1 MSVIPE
7 SMKHYTG
14 SVFLGG
20 RPEEKLSGG
29 FYDQNCLLLNTLAR
43 KFDEYFALTYILE
56 GSAEYTDYLGRRFK
70 MVPGVILIRHAGTGY
85 SVRMKP
91 DEKKHWLEFSTALPK
106 SFYLSLRAVGIIRQD
121 QTFLNPGISD
131 HLLNLA
137 GQYVSNLYSY
147 DTPAGLASA
156 YAVILE
162 FLSAAMR
169 LSDERE
175 GTLGADSGEM
185 LVRARELLRTSPE
198 KPLPLRSVA
207 RKLGIGYEN
216 FRKLFTS
223 ACGISP
229 HRYRIQKKMD
239 TADSLL
245 LHTSLSV
252 KQISSMLGYSAAS
265 SFTRQYTALRKRPPG
280 SLRQDVSR

>member
-7 SMKHYTG
+7 SMKRYSD

-20 RPEEKLSGG
+20 KPEEKLSGG
-29 FYDQNCLLLNTLAR
+29 FYDQNHLLLNTLSR

-56 GSAEYTDYLGRRFK
+56 GSAEYTDYLGHRFK
-70 MVPGVILIRHAGTGY
+70 MSPGVILIRHAGTAY
-85 SVRMKP
+85 SVRMEP
-91 DEKKHWLEFSTALPK
+91 DAKKHWLEFSTALPK
-106 SFYLSLRAVGIIRQD
+106 SFYLSLRAVGIIRPD
-121 QTFLNPGISD
+121 QTFLNPGLSD

-137 GQYVSNLYSY
+137 GQYVSNLYAC
-147 DTPAGLASA
+147 DTSAGLAAA

-169 LSDERE
+169 LSDERRNP
-175 GTLGADSGEM
+175 ADSDNTEM

-198 KPLPLRSVA
+198 KPLPLRTVA

-252 KQISSMLGYSAAS
+252 KQISSMLGYSAPS

-280 SLRQDVSR
+280 SLRRDVCR